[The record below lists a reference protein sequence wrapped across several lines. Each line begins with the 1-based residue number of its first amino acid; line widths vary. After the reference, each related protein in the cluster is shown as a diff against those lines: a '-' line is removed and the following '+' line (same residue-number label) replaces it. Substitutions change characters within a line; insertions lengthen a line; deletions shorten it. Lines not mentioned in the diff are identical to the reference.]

1 MFSEFFR
8 FELRYQLRSPL
19 PWVIGLMFALMAFA
33 ATTTDVITIGEGI
46 GNANRNAPYVILTF
60 LKVFSTLGMFVAVA
74 LIAQPLLRDFELGTE
89 ELFFSKP
96 LNKATYL
103 WGRFAAGSFMA
114 LIVMTITALGMILG
128 SFMPWI
134 DPQRLG
140 PFSPAPYLWGFGVM
154 IIPNLLFT
162 GALLGLLAVTTRRLL
177 LVFVGVV
184 AFIALWS
191 IAGALTRDI
200 QYHTISALIDPL
212 GGEAISQVMRYWSV
226 VERNTLL
233 PELSGLVLL
242 NRLIWAGVAIVML
255 VATQLLFK
263 PQRQRAKKHWWQ
275 RSAQSEEVSVAAPA
289 RRGEVP
295 ASVPARPVARALAA
309 PHDFDASA
317 AFGQFTHLVWFDTK
331 SVLRSIPFLVLLAF
345 GLFNYLGGSP
355 AMENTFGT
363 SVYPVTALMMQYMQ
377 GSYQFLL
384 VIIVSFYAG
393 DVLWRERD
401 AKLAEVT
408 DSLPVPNW
416 VPLLSKLGAVT
427 AVVFAFIVFGVMAA
441 IGYQLWHGYT
451 RLEPLLYLQAAFIDS
466 WPFVLMGA
474 LALFLQIISNHK
486 FLGYLL
492 LILAMLAQIVLSQI
506 GYEHNLYNYAGA
518 PQMTYSDMNG
528 YGHLLKPWA
537 WFQTYWT
544 LFAAILIVLANA
556 FWVRGTAS
564 RWSLR
569 WREALR
575 SLRGPQAVALASL
588 ALAFIVTGGWI
599 FYNTNILN
607 EYVPEDVAFDRQA
620 RLEKDYRQFKD
631 LPQPRVVDVR
641 ADVDIY
647 PEERRSVIRG
657 HYHLINKHD
666 VAIPELHVYT
676 NPLARIEVV
685 APAGVVMKKEDRE
698 AGMRI
703 FALREPLAPGAALD
717 FDFIVERAER
727 GFTNSGMPRSTG
739 GGDLRSTLNANGTF
753 FTSNEMPHF
762 GYDESRQLLDRN
774 ERRKR
779 GLGDVPRKPKLE
791 DEQARY
797 NIGIV
802 DSDWINFEATVSTSA
817 DQIALAPGY
826 LQREWT
832 ENGRRYFHYKMDRP
846 MLPFYCFLS
855 ARWDV
860 KRGEWHGLP
869 IEIYHDPKH
878 AYNVDRMIDATR
890 KSLDYFTT
898 QFSPYQSKQVRILEF
913 PRYAKFAQ
921 SFANTIPFSES
932 IGFIA
937 NLTDPES
944 IDYVFYVTAHE
955 MAHQWWGHQ
964 VVGADVQGQT
974 MLMESMSQY
983 SALMVMEKE
992 YGREH
997 MRRFLKYELDR
1008 YLRGRGGELIEE
1020 LPLMRVEDQQYI
1032 HYAKGSLVLYRLR
1045 DEIGE
1050 ENLNRAL
1057 ANYIRDKAYQQP
1069 PYTTTL
1075 ELVDYIRA
1083 QTTADKY
1090 PLIDELLAKIIFY
1103 DNRVVSASVTPRNGK
1118 YDVTIEYG
1126 AAKRESD
1133 GAGRETQVAL
1143 DDWIEVG
1150 VFARAAGKGEHTE
1163 KPLYLER
1170 KRITQSSGKFT
1181 MTVDAMPYEVG
1192 FDPYNKLIDRLPDDN
1207 RKTVEI
1213 RAAAP
1218 ATNDAPSKT

>member
-1 MFSEFFR
+1 MFREFFR
-8 FELRYQLRSPL
+8 FELAYQLRSPL
-19 PWVIGLMFALMAFA
+19 PWVVGLVFALLAFG
-33 ATTTDVITIGEGI
+33 ATTSEIITIGEGI
-46 GNANRNAPYVILTF
+46 GNAHRNAPFVILTF
-60 LKVFSTLGMFVAVA
+60 LNAFSTLGMFVAVA

-114 LIVMTITALGMILG
+114 LLVMIITAAGMMLGA
-128 SFMPWI
+128 FMPWI
-134 DPQRLG
+134 DPHRLG
-140 PFSPAPYLWGFGVM
+140 PFSLAPYLWGFGV
-154 IIPNLLFT
+154 IIVPNLLFT
-162 GALLGLLAVTTRRLL
+162 GALLALLAVTTRRLL
-177 LVFVGVV
+177 LVFIGIV
-184 AFIALWS
+184 AFLALSS
-191 IAGALTRDI
+191 IAGALTKDI
-200 QYHTISALIDPL
+200 QYQTISALIDPL
-212 GGEAISQVMRYWSV
+212 GGDAISQVMRYWSV
-226 VERNTLL
+226 TERNTQL

-242 NRLIWAGVAIVML
+242 NRLIWAGVAAVML
-255 VATQLLFK
+255 LATQLLFK

-275 RSAQSEEVSVAAPA
+275 RSRKREDAAGPMPSAA
-289 RRGEVP
+289 RGSAVK
-295 ASVPARPVARALAA
+295 LATA
-309 PHDFDASA
+309 PRSFGAA
-317 AFGQFTHLVWFDTK
+317 TAFGQFVHLVWFDTK
-331 SVLRSIPFLVLLAF
+331 AVLRSIPFLVLLAF
-345 GLFNYLGGSP
+345 GIFNYLGSSQ
-355 AMENTFGT
+355 AMDNTFGT
-363 SVYPVTALMMQYMQ
+363 PIHPVTALMMQSLR

-384 VIIVSFYAG
+384 IIIVTFYAG

-416 VPLLSKLGAVT
+416 VPLLSKLGAIT
-427 AVVFAFIVFGVMAA
+427 AVVIAFIVFGVLAA
-441 IGYQLWHGYT
+441 IGFQLWHGYT
-451 RLEPLLYLQAAFIDS
+451 NLEPALYLQAAFIDA

-474 LALFLQIISNHK
+474 LALFLQIVSNQK
-486 FLGYLL
+486 FIGYLL
-492 LILAMLAQIVLSQI
+492 LILVLLAQIVLTQI
-506 GYEHNLYNYAGA
+506 GYEHNLYIYGGA
-518 PQMTYSDMNG
+518 PVMTYSDMNG
-528 YGHLLKPWA
+528 YGHLLEPWA

-564 RWSLR
+564 RWGLR
-569 WREALR
+569 WRSALR
-575 SLRGPQAVALASL
+575 SLRGPQAAVLASL
-588 ALAFIVTGGWI
+588 TLAFVITGGWI
-599 FYNTNILN
+599 FYNTNIVN
-607 EYVPEDVAFDRQA
+607 EYLPEDAALDRQA
-620 RLEKDYRQFKD
+620 RVEKEYRQFKD
-631 LPQPRVVDVR
+631 LPQPRVLDVR

-647 PEERRSVIRG
+647 PEELRSVIRG
-657 HYHLINKHD
+657 HYRLINRHD
-666 VAIPELHVYT
+666 VSIPELHVYT
-676 NPLARIEVV
+676 KVNSRIQVTSPELALQ
-685 APAGVVMKKEDRE
+685 KEDRE
-698 AGMRI
+698 AGLRI
-703 FALREPLAPGAALD
+703 YALREPLAPGASMD
-717 FDFIVERAER
+717 FDFILERAER
-727 GFTNSGMPRSTG
+727 GFTNSGMPPSTG

-753 FTSNEMPHF
+753 FNSNEMPHF
-762 GYDESRQLLDRN
+762 GYDESRQILDRN

-779 GLGDVPRKPKLE
+779 GLGEVPRKPRLE
-791 DEQARY
+791 DEPARY
-797 NIGIV
+797 SMGIV

-855 ARWDV
+855 ARWEV
-860 KRGEWHGLP
+860 KRGDWNGLP

-878 AYNVDRMIDATR
+878 PYNVDRMIDATR

-898 QFSPYQSKQVRILEF
+898 SFSPYQHRQVRILEF

-932 IGFIA
+932 LGFIA
-937 NLTDPES
+937 DLTDPDR

-964 VVGADVQGQT
+964 VIGADVQGQT
-974 MLMESMSQY
+974 MLMESLSQY

-992 YGREH
+992 YGREQ

-1020 LPLMRVEDQQYI
+1020 LPLMRVEDQPYI

-1057 ANYIRDKAYQQP
+1057 ANFIRDKAYQQA

-1075 ELVDYIRA
+1075 ELIDYIRA
-1083 QTTADKY
+1083 QTSPDKY
-1090 PLIDELLAKIIFY
+1090 SLIDELLAKIIFY
-1103 DNRVVSASVTPRNGK
+1103 DNRVVSATVTPRDGRF
-1118 YDVTIEYG
+1118 DVTIEYQ
-1126 AAKRESD
+1126 AAKREND
-1133 GAGRETQVAL
+1133 GTGRETDVAL

-1150 VFARAAGKGEHTE
+1150 VFARGEGESERME

-1170 KRITQSSGKFT
+1170 KLITQPSGKFT
-1181 MTVDAMPYEVG
+1181 VTVDRMPHEVG

-1207 RKTVEI
+1207 RKIVKLGPVA
-1213 RAAAP
+1213 RVP
-1218 ATNDAPSKT
+1218 ATSEPAAGKS

>member
-1 MFSEFFR
+1 MFREFFR

-19 PWVIGLMFALMAFA
+19 PWVIAAVFALMAFG
-33 ATTTDVITIGEGI
+33 ATTSDMITIGEGI
-46 GNANRNAPYVILTF
+46 GNANRNAPYVILSF
-60 LKVFSTLGMFVAVA
+60 LDVFSTLGMFVAVA

-114 LIVMTITALGMILG
+114 LIVMIVTALGMMLG
-128 SFMPWI
+128 GLMPWI

-140 PFSPAPYLWGFGVM
+140 PFSVAPYLWGFGVI

-162 GALLGLLAVTTRRLL
+162 GALLSLLAVTTRRLL
-177 LVFVGVV
+177 LVFIGVV
-184 AFIALWS
+184 AFLTLWA
-191 IAGALTRDI
+191 IAGSLTQDI

-212 GGEAISQVMRYWSV
+212 GGDAISQAMRYWSV
-226 VERNTLL
+226 VERNTQL

-242 NRLIWAGVAIVML
+242 NRSIWAGVAIALL
-255 VATQLLFK
+255 VATQLLFN
-263 PQRQRAKKHWWQ
+263 PQRQRAKKYWWQ
-275 RSAQSEEVSVAAPA
+275 RSRKSEDLPESEPVGATRPAAKHAAAP
-289 RRGEVP
+289 
-295 ASVPARPVARALAA
+295 RPFGAA
-309 PHDFDASA
+309 T
-317 AFGQFTHLVWFDTK
+317 AFGQFVHLVWFDTR

-345 GLFNYLGGSP
+345 GLLNYLGGSL
-355 AMENTFGT
+355 AIDNAFGT
-363 SVYPVTALMMQYMQ
+363 PIYPVTALMMQSMQ

-384 VIIVSFYAG
+384 NIIVAFYAG

-401 AKLAEVT
+401 ARLAAVT

-416 VPLLSKLGAVT
+416 VPLLSKLGALA
-427 AVVFAFIVFGVMAA
+427 AVVISFIVFGVLAA
-441 IGYQLWHGYT
+441 IGYQLSHGYT
-451 RLEPLLYLQAAFIDS
+451 NIEPWVYLQAALIDS

-474 LALFLQIISNHK
+474 LALFLQIISNQK
-486 FLGYLL
+486 FIGYLL
-492 LILAMLAQIVLSQI
+492 LILVLLAQIVLSQI
-506 GYEHNLYNYAGA
+506 GYEHNLYLYAGSPA
-518 PQMTYSDMNG
+518 MTYSDMNG
-528 YGHLLKPWA
+528 YGHLLRPYV

-544 LFAAILIVLANA
+544 LFAAMLIVLANA

-564 RWSLR
+564 RWSRR
-569 WREALR
+569 WRDALR
-575 SLRGPQAVALASL
+575 SLRGPQAAVLASL
-588 ALAFIVTGGWI
+588 ALAFVVTGGWI
-599 FYNTNILN
+599 FYNTNIIN
-607 EYVPEDVAFDRQA
+607 EYLPEDVALDRQA
-620 RLEKDYRQFKD
+620 RMEKEYRQFKD
-631 LPQPRVVDVR
+631 LPQPRILDVR
-641 ADVDIY
+641 ADVDIF

-657 HYHLINKHD
+657 HYRLINKHD
-666 VAIPELHVYT
+666 TAIPELHVY
-676 NPLARIEVV
+676 NYPSSSIEVT
-685 APAGVVMKKEDRE
+685 APAGLVLKKEDRE
-698 AGMRI
+698 AGVRTY
-703 FALREPLAPGAALD
+703 ALREPMAPGATLD
-717 FDFIVERAER
+717 FEFTAERAER
-727 GFTNSGMPRSTG
+727 GFTNSGMPPSTG
-739 GGDLRSTLNANGTF
+739 AGDLRSTLNANGTF
-753 FTSNEMPHF
+753 FNSDEMPHF
-762 GYDESRQLLDRN
+762 GYDESRQILDRN

-779 GLGDVPRKPKLE
+779 GLGEVPRKAKLE
-791 DEQARY
+791 DEPARY
-797 NIGIV
+797 SMGAV
-802 DSDWINFEATVSTSA
+802 DSDWIDFEATVSTSA

-826 LQREWT
+826 LQREWI

-855 ARWDV
+855 ARWEV
-860 KRGEWHGLP
+860 KRGEWQGMP
-869 IEIYHDPKH
+869 IEVYHDPKH
-878 AYNVDRMIDATR
+878 AYNVDRMIEATR

-898 QFSPYQSKQVRILEF
+898 NFSPYQHKQVRILEF

-937 NLTDPES
+937 DLTDPDS

-955 MAHQWWGHQ
+955 MAHQWWAHQ
-964 VVGADVQGQT
+964 VIGANVQGQT

-1032 HYAKGSLVLYRLR
+1032 HYGKGSLVLYRLR

-1050 ENLNRAL
+1050 QNLNRAL
-1057 ANYIRDKAYQQP
+1057 ANYIRDKAYQQA

-1075 ELVDYIRA
+1075 ELIDYIRA

-1090 PLIDELLAKIIFY
+1090 PAIEELLAKIIFY
-1103 DNRVVSASVTPRNGK
+1103 DNRVVSTTVTPRDGK
-1118 YDVTIEYG
+1118 FDVTIEYQ

-1133 GAGRETQVAL
+1133 GTGRETNVAL
-1143 DDWIEVG
+1143 DDWIELG
-1150 VFARAAGKGEHTE
+1150 VFARGEDDSERLE

-1170 KRITQSSGKFT
+1170 RRITQPSGKFT
-1181 MTVDAMPYEVG
+1181 VTVDAMPYEVG

-1207 RKTVEI
+1207 RKTVKLG
-1213 RAAAP
+1213 AASAGP
-1218 ATNDAPSKT
+1218 AASEPRPDTT

>member
-19 PWVIGLMFALMAFA
+19 PWVVALVFALMAFA
-33 ATTTDVITIGEGI
+33 ATTSDMITIGEGI

-60 LKVFSTLGMFVAVA
+60 LDVFSTLGLFVAVA

-114 LIVMTITALGMILG
+114 LIVMIITALGMMLG
-128 SFMPWI
+128 SVMPWI

-140 PFSPAPYLWGFGVM
+140 PFSLAPYLWGFGVM
-154 IIPNLLFT
+154 IVPNLLFS
-162 GALLGLLAVTTRRLL
+162 GALLALLAVTTRRLL
-177 LVFVGVV
+177 FVFIGVI
-184 AFIALWS
+184 AFVALWS
-191 IAGALTRDI
+191 ISGALTTDI
-200 QYHTISALIDPL
+200 QYKTISALIDPL
-212 GGEAISQVMRYWSV
+212 GGESIAQVMRYWSV
-226 VERNTLL
+226 AERNAQL
-233 PELSGLVLL
+233 PELSGLVLS
-242 NRLIWAGVAIVML
+242 NRLIWAGVAVVFL
-255 VATQLLFK
+255 VATQLLFR
-263 PQRQRAKKHWWQ
+263 PQRQRAKKRWWQ
-275 RSAQSEEVSVAAPA
+275 RSRKSEETPVSAPRSIAKAPA
-289 RRGEVP
+289 TPR
-295 ASVPARPVARALAA
+295 S
-309 PHDFDASA
+309 FDAA
-317 AFGQFTHLVWFDTK
+317 TAFGQFIHLAWFDTK

-345 GLFNYLGGSP
+345 GLFNYLGSSL
-355 AMENTFGT
+355 AIDNTFGT
-363 SVYPVTALMMQYMQ
+363 PIYPVTALMMQSMQ

-384 VIIVSFYAG
+384 IIIVTFYAG

-416 VPLLSKLGAVT
+416 VPLLSKLGAIT
-427 AVVFAFIVFGVMAA
+427 AVVVAFVGFGVLAA

-451 RLEPLLYLQAAFIDS
+451 NLEPLVYLQAAFIDA
-466 WPFVLMGA
+466 WPWVLMGA
-474 LALFLQIISNHK
+474 LALFLQVVSNQK
-486 FLGYLL
+486 FIGYLL
-492 LILAMLAQIVLSQI
+492 LILVLLAQIVLGQI
-506 GYEHNLYNYAGA
+506 GYEHNLYLYGGA
-518 PQMTYSDMNG
+518 PVMTYSDMNG
-528 YGHLLKPWA
+528 YGHLLQPYA

-564 RWSLR
+564 NWSRR
-569 WREALR
+569 WRDALR
-575 SLRGPQAVALASL
+575 SLRGPQTAVLASL
-588 ALAFIVTGGWI
+588 ALAFVVTGGWI
-599 FYNTNILN
+599 FYNTNVIN
-607 EYVPEDVAFDRQA
+607 EYLPEDAALDRQA
-620 RLEKDYRQFKD
+620 RVEKEYRQFKD
-631 LPQPRVVDVR
+631 LPQPRVLDVR

-657 HYHLINKHD
+657 HYRLTNKHD

-676 NPLARIEVV
+676 NVNSTIEVTK
-685 APAGVVMKKEDRE
+685 PADLVLKKEDRE
-698 AGMRI
+698 AGVRI
-703 FALREPLAPGAALD
+703 YALREPLAPGAALD
-717 FDFIVERAER
+717 FDFVLERAER
-727 GFTNSGMPRSTG
+727 GFTNSGMPASTG
-739 GGDLRSTLNANGTF
+739 AGDLRSTLNANGTF
-753 FTSNEMPHF
+753 FNSNEMPHF
-762 GYDESRQLLDRN
+762 GYDESRQILDRN

-779 GLGDVPRKPKLE
+779 DLGDVPRKAKLE
-791 DEQARY
+791 DEHARGTM
-797 NIGIV
+797 GIV

-855 ARWDV
+855 ARWEV

-869 IEIYHDPKH
+869 IEVYHDPKH
-878 AYNVDRMIDATR
+878 AYNVERMIDATR

-898 QFSPYQSKQVRILEF
+898 NFSPYQHHQVRILEF
-913 PRYAKFAQ
+913 PRYARFAQ

-937 NLTDPES
+937 DLTDPDS

-964 VVGADVQGQT
+964 VIGADVQGQT
-974 MLMESMSQY
+974 MLMESLSQY

-1032 HYAKGSLVLYRLR
+1032 HYGKGSVVLYRLR

-1057 ANYIRDKAYQQP
+1057 ANYIRDKAYQQA

-1083 QTTADKY
+1083 QTTTDKY
-1090 PLIDELLAKIIFY
+1090 PVIDELLAKIVFY
-1103 DNRVVSASVTPRNGK
+1103 DNRVVSASVSPRNGK
-1118 YDVTIEYG
+1118 YDVTIEYEM
-1126 AAKRESD
+1126 AKRESD
-1133 GAGRETQVAL
+1133 GAGRETNLAL

-1150 VFARAAGKGEHTE
+1150 VFARDEDESESTE

-1170 KRITQSSGKFT
+1170 KRITQPRGQFT

-1207 RKTVEI
+1207 RKTVELGNETPAPAAE
-1213 RAAAP
+1213 AAAP
-1218 ATNDAPSKT
+1218 GKT

>member
-19 PWVIGLMFALMAFA
+19 PWVVALVFALMAFA
-33 ATTTDVITIGEGI
+33 ATTTDMITIGEGI
-46 GNANRNAPYVILTF
+46 GNANRNSPYVILTF
-60 LKVFSTLGMFVAVA
+60 FNVFSTLGMFVAVA

-96 LNKATYL
+96 LHKATYL
-103 WGRFAAGSFMA
+103 WGRFAAGSLMG
-114 LIVMTITALGMILG
+114 LIVMMVTALGMILG
-128 SFMPWI
+128 SLMPWI

-140 PFSPAPYLWGFGVM
+140 PFSPMLILWSFGVM
-154 IIPNLLFT
+154 IVPNLLFT
-162 GALLGLLAVTTRRLL
+162 GALLALLAVTTRRLL
-177 LVFVGVV
+177 QVFVGVV
-184 AFIALWS
+184 AFLALWG
-191 IAGALTRDI
+191 IASELTKDI
-200 QYHTISALIDPL
+200 QYHTIAALIDPL
-212 GGEAISQVMRYWSV
+212 GGEAVSQVMRYWSV
-226 VERNTLL
+226 AERNTQL
-233 PELSGLVLL
+233 PELSGLLLL
-242 NRLIWAGVAIVML
+242 NRAIWAGVAVAML
-255 VATQLLFK
+255 LAAQLLFN

-275 RSAQSEEVSVAAPA
+275 RSAKPEAAPLSAPA
-289 RRGEVP
+289 RTVSKVSATP
-295 ASVPARPVARALAA
+295 RA
-309 PHDFDASA
+309 FDASVA
-317 AFGQFTHLVWFDTK
+317 LGQFIHLAWFDTR

-345 GLFNYLGGSP
+345 GLLNYLGGSP

-363 SVYPVTALMMQYMQ
+363 SIYPVTAVMMQYMQ

-384 VIIVSFYAG
+384 IAIVAFYAG

-408 DSLPVPNW
+408 DSMPVPNW

-427 AVVFAFIVFGVMAA
+427 AVVFAFIVFGVLAA

-451 RLEPLLYLQAAFIDS
+451 RLEPLLYLQAAFIDA
-466 WPFVLMGA
+466 WPWVLMGA
-474 LALFLQIISNHK
+474 LALFLQVVCNQK
-486 FLGYLL
+486 FIGYLL
-492 LILAMLAQIVLSQI
+492 LILVLLSQIVLGQI

-528 YGHLLKPWA
+528 YGHLLQPWA

-544 LFAAILIVLANA
+544 LFAAMLIVLANA

-564 RWSLR
+564 RWSCR
-569 WREALR
+569 WRDALR
-575 SLRGPQAVALASL
+575 SLRGPQAAALASL
-588 ALAFIVTGGWI
+588 ALAFIATGGWI

-607 EYVPEDVAFDRQA
+607 EYVPKDVGLDRQA
-620 RLEKDYRQFKD
+620 RLEKEYRQFKD
-631 LPQPRVVDVR
+631 LPQPRIVDVR

-647 PEERRSVIRG
+647 PEQRRSVIRG

-676 NPLARIEVV
+676 NPVARIEVV
-685 APAGVVMKKEDRE
+685 APAGVVLKKEDRE

-703 FALREPLAPGAALD
+703 FALSEPLAPGAALD
-717 FDFIVERAER
+717 FDFTVERAEH
-727 GFTNSGMPRSTG
+727 GFTNSGMPRSSG
-739 GGDLRSTLNANGTF
+739 AGDLRSTLNANGTF
-753 FTSNEMPHF
+753 FNSNEMPHF
-762 GYDESRQLLDRN
+762 GYDESRQILDRN

-791 DEQARY
+791 DEAARY

-890 KSLDYFTT
+890 KSLDYFTAN
-898 QFSPYQSKQVRILEF
+898 FSPYQSEQVRILEF

-974 MLMESMSQY
+974 MLMESMAQY

-1075 ELVDYIRA
+1075 DLVDYIRA

-1090 PLIDELLAKIIFY
+1090 TLIDELLAKIIFY
-1103 DNRVVSASVTPRNGK
+1103 DNRVVAASVTPRNGK
-1118 YDVTIEYG
+1118 YDVTIEYE

-1133 GAGRETQVAL
+1133 GTGRETQVAL

-1150 VFARAAGKGEHTE
+1150 VFAREKGKGERTE
-1163 KPLYLER
+1163 KSLYLER
-1170 KRITQSSGKFT
+1170 KRITQASGKFT
-1181 MTVDAMPYEVG
+1181 VTVDAMPYEVG

-1213 RAAAP
+1213 TTASTAP
-1218 ATNDAPSKT
+1218 NEAPSKS

>member
-1 MFSEFFR
+1 MFREFFR
-8 FELRYQLRSPL
+8 FELGYQLRSPL
-19 PWVIGLMFALMAFA
+19 PWVIALVFALIAFA
-33 ATTTDVITIGEGI
+33 ATTSDIISIGEGI

-60 LKVFSTLGMFVAVA
+60 LDMFSTIGIFVAVA

-96 LNKATYL
+96 LSKASYL
-103 WGRFAAGSFMA
+103 WGRFAAGSLMG
-114 LIVMTITALGMILG
+114 LIVMIITALGMILG

-134 DPQRLG
+134 DPQRVG
-140 PFSPAPYLWGFGVM
+140 PFTLTPYLWAFGVM
-154 IIPNLLFT
+154 MVPNLLFT
-162 GALLGLLAVTTRRLL
+162 GALLVLLAVTTRRLL
-177 LVFVGVV
+177 SVFIGVV
-184 AFIALWS
+184 AFLALWG
-191 IAGALTRDI
+191 IASELTKDI
-200 QYHTISALIDPL
+200 QYHTIAALIDPL
-212 GGEAISQVMRYWSV
+212 GGEPISQVMRYWSV
-226 VERNTLL
+226 AERNTQL
-233 PELSGLVLL
+233 PELSGLVLA
-242 NRLIWAGVAIVML
+242 NRLIWAAVAVVML
-255 VATQLLFK
+255 IATQWLFK
-263 PQRQRAKKHWWQ
+263 PQRQRSKKHWWQ
-275 RSAQSEEVSVAAPA
+275 RSSKSEAEVATAVA
-289 RRGEVP
+289 R
-295 ASVPARPVARALAA
+295 SVPKVTAQPREFSV
-309 PHDFDASA
+309 ST

-345 GLFNYLGGSP
+345 GMLNYLGGSL
-355 AMENTFGT
+355 ARDNTFGT
-363 SVYPVTALMMQYMQ
+363 PIHPVTALMMESMR

-384 VIIVSFYAG
+384 IVIVAFYAG

-427 AVVFAFIVFGVMAA
+427 AVVFAFVGLGVLAA

-451 RLEPLLYLQAAFIDS
+451 NIEPLVYLQAAFIDS
-466 WPFVLMGA
+466 WEWVLMGA
-474 LALFLQIISNHK
+474 LALVLQVISNQK
-486 FLGYLL
+486 FIGYLL
-492 LILAMLAQIVLSQI
+492 LILVLLSKIVLSQI
-506 GYEHNLYNYAGA
+506 GYEHNLYLYGGA
-518 PQMTYSDMNG
+518 PEMTYSDMNG
-528 YGHLLKPWA
+528 YGHLLRPWA
-537 WFQTYWT
+537 WIQTYWT
-544 LFAAILIVLANA
+544 LFAAILVVLANA

-564 RWSLR
+564 RWSRR

-575 SLRGPQAVALASL
+575 SLRGPQGAALASL
-588 ALAFIVTGGWI
+588 SLAFLVTGGWI

-607 EYVPEDVAFDRQA
+607 EYLPEDVALDRQA
-620 RLEKDYRQFKD
+620 HLEKEYRQFKD
-631 LPQPRVVDVR
+631 LRQPRVVDVR

-676 NPLARIEVV
+676 QVASRIEVT
-685 APAGVVMKKEDRE
+685 APAGLVLKKEDRE
-698 AGMRI
+698 AGMRV
-703 FALREPLAPGAALD
+703 FTLREPLAPGAELD
-717 FDFIVERAER
+717 FEFTLTRAER
-727 GFTNSGMPRSTG
+727 GFTNSGMPPSTG
-739 GGDLRSTLNANGTF
+739 AGDLRSTLNANGTF
-753 FTSNEMPHF
+753 FNSNEMPHF
-762 GYDESRQLLDRN
+762 GYDESRQILDRN

-779 GLGDVPRKPKLE
+779 DLGDVPRKAKLE
-791 DEQARY
+791 DEHARY
-797 NIGIV
+797 NMGIV

-860 KRGEWHGLP
+860 KRGEWHGVP

-898 QFSPYQSKQVRILEF
+898 NFSPYQHKQVRILEF

-937 NLTDPES
+937 DLTDKDS

-964 VVGADVQGQT
+964 VIGADVQGQT

-1050 ENLNRAL
+1050 DNLNRAL
-1057 ANYIRDKAYQQP
+1057 ANYIRDKAYQQA

-1075 ELVDYIRA
+1075 ELVDYLRA

-1103 DNRVVSASVTPRNGK
+1103 DNRVISASVTPRNGK
-1118 YDVTIEYG
+1118 YDVTIEYE

-1133 GAGRETQVAL
+1133 GTGRETQVAL

-1150 VFARAAGKGEHTE
+1150 VFARESGESERTE
-1163 KPLYLER
+1163 KTLYLER
-1170 KRITQSSGKFT
+1170 KRITQGSGKFT
-1181 MTVDAMPYEVG
+1181 MTVDTMPYEVG

-1207 RKTVEI
+1207 RKTVEVGAAST
-1213 RAAAP
+1213 AAAGP
-1218 ATNDAPSKT
+1218 PEASPPSKS

>member
-1 MFSEFFR
+1 MFREFFR
-8 FELRYQLRSPL
+8 FELGYQLRSPL
-19 PWVIGLMFALMAFA
+19 PWVVALVFALMAFA
-33 ATTTDVITIGEGI
+33 ATTTDMITVGEGI

-60 LKVFSTLGMFVAVA
+60 FDVFSTLGMFVAVA

-114 LIVMTITALGMILG
+114 LIVMIITGLGMMLG
-128 SFMPWI
+128 SLMAWI

-140 PFSPAPYLWGFGVM
+140 PFSLAPYLWSLGVM

-162 GALLGLLAVTTRRLL
+162 GALLALLAVTTRRLL
-177 LVFVGVV
+177 QVFIGVV
-184 AFIALWS
+184 AFLALWA
-191 IAGALTRDI
+191 IASALTKDI

-226 VERNTLL
+226 AERNTQL
-233 PELSGLVLL
+233 PELSGLLLL
-242 NRLIWAGVAIVML
+242 NRLIWAGIAVVML

-263 PQRQRAKKHWWQ
+263 PQRQRAKKRWWQ
-275 RSAQSEEVSVAAPA
+275 RSRQSEEAIVPSPIQAATKVSAT
-289 RRGEVP
+289 
-295 ASVPARPVARALAA
+295 SRAFNGSL
-309 PHDFDASA
+309 
-317 AFGQFTHLVWFDTK
+317 AFGQFIHLVWFDTK

-345 GLFNYLGGSP
+345 GMFNYLGSSA
-355 AMENTFGT
+355 AMDNTFGT
-363 SVYPVTALMMQYMQ
+363 PIYPVTALMMQSMQ

-384 VIIVSFYAG
+384 IVIVAFYAG

-408 DSLPVPNW
+408 DSMPVPNW
-416 VPLLSKLGAVT
+416 VPLLSKLGAIT
-427 AVVFAFIVFGVMAA
+427 SVVIAFIVFGVLAA

-451 RLEPLLYLQAAFIDS
+451 RIEPLLYLQAAFIDA
-466 WPFVLMGA
+466 WPFVLLGA
-474 LALFLQIISNHK
+474 LALFLQVVSNHK
-486 FLGYLL
+486 FIGYLL
-492 LILAMLAQIVLSQI
+492 FILVFLAQTVLGQI
-506 GYEHNLYNYAGA
+506 GYEHNLYLYGGA
-518 PQMTYSDMNG
+518 PDMRYSDMNG
-528 YGHLLKPWA
+528 YGHLLQPWA

-544 LFAAILIVLANA
+544 LFAALLILLANA

-564 RWSLR
+564 RWSHR
-569 WREALR
+569 WRNALR
-575 SLRGPQAVALASL
+575 SLRGPQATVLASL
-588 ALAFIVTGGWI
+588 ALVFAATGGWI

-607 EYVPEDVAFDRQA
+607 EYLPEDVLLDRQA
-620 RLEKDYRQFKD
+620 RVEKEYRQFKD
-631 LPQPRVVDVR
+631 LPQPRIVDVR

-647 PEERRSVIRG
+647 PDERRSVIRG
-657 HYHLINKHD
+657 HYHLVNKHD

-676 NPLARIEVV
+676 NPSSRIAV
-685 APAGVVMKKEDRE
+685 ATPAGLVMKKEDRE
-698 AGMRI
+698 AGLRI
-703 FALREPLAPGAALD
+703 FALSEPLAPGAALD
-717 FDFIVERAER
+717 FDFTLERAER

-762 GYDESRQLLDRN
+762 GYDESRQILDRN

-791 DEQARY
+791 DRNARY

-826 LQREWT
+826 LQREWS

-855 ARWDV
+855 ARWQV

-898 QFSPYQSKQVRILEF
+898 NFSPYQHRQVRILEF

-937 NLTDPES
+937 NLTDPDS

-964 VVGADVQGQT
+964 VIGADVQGQT

-1020 LPLMRVEDQQYI
+1020 LPLMRVEDQNYI
-1032 HYAKGSLVLYRLR
+1032 HYSKGSLVLYRLR

-1050 ENLNRAL
+1050 QALNRAL
-1057 ANYIRDKAYQQP
+1057 ANFIRDKAYQQP
-1069 PYTTTL
+1069 PYTTSL

-1090 PLIDELLAKIIFY
+1090 ALIDELLAKIIFY

-1118 YDVTIEYG
+1118 YDVTIEYQ

-1133 GAGRETQVAL
+1133 GMGRETQIAL

-1150 VFARAAGKGEHTE
+1150 VFAREEGKGESTE
-1163 KPLYLER
+1163 RPLYLER
-1170 KRITQSSGKFT
+1170 KHITQQSGKFT
-1181 MTVDAMPYEVG
+1181 ITVDELPYEAG

-1207 RKTVEI
+1207 RKTVETAS
-1213 RAAAP
+1213 AAVVP
-1218 ATNDAPSKT
+1218 DDAPGKS

>member
-1 MFSEFFR
+1 MFREFFR
-8 FELRYQLRSPL
+8 FELGYQLRSPL
-19 PWVIGLMFALMAFA
+19 PWVVALMFALMAFA
-33 ATTTDVITIGEGI
+33 ATTSDMISIGEGI

-60 LKVFSTLGMFVAVA
+60 LNVFSTLGMFVAVA
-74 LIAQPLLRDFELGTE
+74 LISQPLLRDFELGTE

-96 LNKATYL
+96 LSKANYL
-103 WGRFAAGSFMA
+103 WGRFAAGTFMA
-114 LIVMTITALGMILG
+114 LIVMIVTTVGMILG

-134 DPQRLG
+134 DPQRVG
-140 PFSPAPYLWGFGVM
+140 PFTLTPYLWGFAVV
-154 IIPNLLFT
+154 IVPNLLFT
-162 GALLGLLAVTTRRLL
+162 GALLALLAVTTRRLL
-177 LVFVGVV
+177 YVFIGVV
-184 AFIALWS
+184 AFLALWS
-191 IAGALTRDI
+191 IAGALTKDI
-200 QYHTISALIDPL
+200 QYHTIAALIDPM
-212 GGEAISQVMRYWSV
+212 GGESISQVMRYWSV
-226 VERNTLL
+226 AERNTQL

-242 NRLIWAGVAIVML
+242 NRSIWAAVAVVML
-255 VATQLLFK
+255 IATQLSFK

-275 RSAQSEEVSVAAPA
+275 RSPKMAVEVAATVAPKIT
-289 RRGEVP
+289 
-295 ASVPARPVARALAA
+295 ASPRELSV
-309 PHDFDASA
+309 ST

-345 GLFNYLGGSP
+345 GLFNYLGGAP

-363 SVYPVTALMMQYMQ
+363 PVYPVTALMMEYMQ

-384 VIIVSFYAG
+384 VIIIAFYAG

-401 AKLAEVT
+401 ARLAEVT

-416 VPLLSKLGAVT
+416 VPLLSKLGAVC
-427 AVVFAFIVFGVMAA
+427 AVVFVFIGCGVLAA

-451 RLEPLLYLQAAFIDS
+451 NIEPLVYLQAAFIDA
-466 WPFVLMGA
+466 WPFVLMGVAA
-474 LALFLQIISNHK
+474 LVLQVISNQK
-486 FLGYLL
+486 FIGYLL
-492 LILAMLAQIVLSQI
+492 LILVLLAQIVLSQI
-506 GYEHNLYNYAGA
+506 GYEHNLYLYAGS
-518 PQMTYSDMNG
+518 PQMRYSDMNG
-528 YGHLLKPWA
+528 YGHLLQPWA
-537 WFQTYWT
+537 WFNLYWT
-544 LFAAILIVLANA
+544 VFAAMLIVLANA

-564 RWSLR
+564 RWGLR
-569 WREALR
+569 WRSAMR
-575 SLRGPQAVALASL
+575 SLRGPQAAALGSL
-588 ALAFIVTGGWI
+588 ALVFIVTGGWI
-599 FYNTNILN
+599 FYNTNVLN
-607 EYVPEDVAFDRQA
+607 EYLPEDVALDRQA
-620 RLEKDYRQFKD
+620 HMEKEYRQFKD

-647 PEERRSVIRG
+647 PEQRRSVIRG
-657 HYHLINKHD
+657 HYRLINKHD

-676 NPLARIEVV
+676 QVASRIEVT
-685 APAGVVMKKEDRE
+685 APAGLSLKKEDRE
-698 AGMRI
+698 AGMRV
-703 FALREPLAPGAALD
+703 FALAKPLAPGAELD
-717 FDFIVERAER
+717 FEFTLSRAER
-727 GFTNSGMPRSTG
+727 GFTNSGMPPSSG
-739 GGDLRSTLNANGTF
+739 AGDLRSTLNANGTF
-753 FTSNEMPHF
+753 FNSNEMPHF
-762 GYDESRQLLDRN
+762 GYDESRQILDRN

-779 GLGDVPRKPKLE
+779 GLGEVPRKPKLE
-791 DEQARY
+791 DEGARY
-797 NIGIV
+797 NMGIV

-855 ARWDV
+855 ARWEV
-860 KRGEWHGLP
+860 KRGEWHGVP

-878 AYNVDRMIDATR
+878 TYNVDRMIDATR

-898 QFSPYQSKQVRILEF
+898 HFSPYQHRQVRILEF

-937 NLTDPES
+937 DLRDRDS

-964 VVGADVQGQT
+964 VIGADVQGQT
-974 MLMESMSQY
+974 MLMESLSQY

-1032 HYAKGSLVLYRLR
+1032 HYSKGSLALYRLR

-1050 ENLNRAL
+1050 DNLNRAL
-1057 ANYIRDKAYQQP
+1057 ANYIRDTAYQQA

-1075 ELVDYIRA
+1075 QLVDAIRT

-1103 DNRVVSASVTPRNGK
+1103 DNRVISASVTPRNGK
-1118 YDVTIEYG
+1118 YDVTIEYE
-1126 AAKRESD
+1126 ASKKESD
-1133 GAGRETQVAL
+1133 GMGRETQVAL

-1150 VFARAAGKGEHTE
+1150 VFARESGESERTE

-1170 KRITQSSGKFT
+1170 KQITQPSGKFT
-1181 MTVDAMPYEVG
+1181 VTVDTMPYEVG
-1192 FDPYNKLIDRLPDDN
+1192 VDPYNKLIDRLPDDN

-1213 RAAAP
+1213 GAATTAVAGPQEAAP
-1218 ATNDAPSKT
+1218 PSKT

>member
-1 MFSEFFR
+1 MFREFFR
-8 FELRYQLRSPL
+8 FELRYQLASPL
-19 PWVIGLMFALMAFA
+19 PWVVGLVFALLAFA
-33 ATTTDVITIGEGI
+33 ATTSEIITIGEGI
-46 GNANRNAPYVILTF
+46 GNAHRNAPYVILTF
-60 LKVFSTLGMFVAVA
+60 LDVFSTLGMFVAVA

-103 WGRFAAGSFMA
+103 WGRFAAGSLMA
-114 LIVMTITALGMILG
+114 LIVMIITALGMMLG
-128 SFMPWI
+128 GFMPWI

-140 PFSPAPYLWGFGVM
+140 SFSLAPYLWGFGII

-162 GALLGLLAVTTRRLL
+162 GALLALLAVTTRRLL

-184 AFIALWS
+184 AFLALWS
-191 IAGALTRDI
+191 IAGALTKDI
-200 QYHTISALIDPL
+200 QYQTIAALIDPL
-212 GGEAISQVMRYWSV
+212 GGESISQAMRYWSV
-226 VERNTLL
+226 AERNARL
-233 PELSGLVLL
+233 PELSGLLL
-242 NRLIWAGVAIVML
+242 WNRFIWAGVAVVML
-255 VATQLLFK
+255 AATQLLFK

-275 RSAQSEEVSVAAPA
+275 RSRKSEDTPVAGSA
-289 RRGEVP
+289 GT
-295 ASVPARPVARALAA
+295 ARPAAKLTVAPRA
-309 PHDFDASA
+309 FGASA
-317 AFGQFTHLVWFDTK
+317 AFGQFIHLVWFDTK

-345 GLFNYLGGSP
+345 GLFNYLGGAA

-363 SVYPVTALMMQYMQ
+363 PIYPVTALMMEYMQ

-384 VIIVSFYAG
+384 IIIVAFYAG

-416 VPLLSKLGAVT
+416 VPLLSKLGAIT
-427 AVVFAFIVFGVMAA
+427 AVVIAFTAFGVLAA

-451 RLEPLLYLQAAFIDS
+451 NIEPLVYLQAAFIDS
-466 WPFVLMGA
+466 WPWVLMGA
-474 LALFLQIISNHK
+474 LALFLQVISHQK
-486 FLGYLL
+486 FIGYLV
-492 LILAMLAQIVLSQI
+492 LILVLLAQIVLGQI
-506 GYEHNLYNYAGA
+506 GYEHNLYLYAGA
-518 PQMTYSDMNG
+518 PVMKYSDMNG
-528 YGHLLKPWA
+528 YGHLLQPYA
-537 WFQTYWT
+537 WFQVYWT
-544 LFAAILIVLANA
+544 LFAAMLIVLANA

-564 RWSLR
+564 RWSRR
-569 WREALR
+569 WRDALR
-575 SLRGPQAVALASL
+575 SLRGPQSAVLASL
-588 ALAFIVTGGWI
+588 ALVFVITGGWI
-599 FYNTNILN
+599 FYNTNVIN
-607 EYVPEDVAFDRQA
+607 EYLPEDAAMDRQA
-620 RLEKDYRQFKD
+620 RLEKEYRQFKG
-631 LPQPRVVDVR
+631 LPQPRIVDVR
-641 ADVDIY
+641 TDVDIY
-647 PEERRSVIRG
+647 PEERRSVVRG

-666 VAIPELHVYT
+666 VAIPELHVYSY
-676 NPLARIEVV
+676 PSSRVEVT
-685 APAGVVMKKEDRE
+685 APAGLVLKKEDRE
-698 AGMRI
+698 VGLRI
-703 FALREPLAPGAALD
+703 YALHEPLAPGATLD
-717 FDFIVERAER
+717 FEFTAERAER
-727 GFTNSGMPRSTG
+727 GFTNSGMPASTG
-739 GGDLRSTLNANGTF
+739 PGDLRSTLNANGTF
-753 FTSNEMPHF
+753 FNSNEMPHF
-762 GYDESRQLLDRN
+762 DYDESRQILDRN

-779 GLGDVPRKPKLE
+779 GLGDVPRKAKLE

-797 NIGIV
+797 NLGIV

-832 ENGRRYFHYKMDRP
+832 EHGRRYFHYKMDGP

-855 ARWDV
+855 ARWEV
-860 KRGEWHGLP
+860 KRGEWHGMP

-898 QFSPYQSKQVRILEF
+898 NFSPYQGQQVRILEF

-921 SFANTIPFSES
+921 SFANTIPFSEA

-937 NLTDPES
+937 DLTDPDS

-964 VVGADVQGQT
+964 VIGADVQGQT

-1057 ANYIRDKAYQQP
+1057 ANYIRDTAYQQP

-1075 ELVDYIRA
+1075 ELVDHIRA

-1090 PLIDELLAKIIFY
+1090 PLIDELLARILFY

-1118 YDVTIEYG
+1118 FDVTIEYE

-1133 GAGRETQVAL
+1133 GMGRETNVAL
-1143 DDWIEVG
+1143 DDWIEVA
-1150 VFARAAGKGEHTE
+1150 VFARGEGESERLE

-1170 KRITQSSGKFT
+1170 KRITQPSGKFT
-1181 MTVDAMPYEVG
+1181 VTVDAMPYEVG

-1207 RKTVEI
+1207 RKTVKLGNEPT
-1213 RAAAP
+1213 AP
-1218 ATNDAPSKT
+1218 VTSEQAPGKT

>member
-1 MFSEFFR
+1 MFREFFR

-19 PWVIGLMFALMAFA
+19 PWVIALVFALMAFA
-33 ATTTDVITIGEGI
+33 ATTSEVVTIGEGI
-46 GNANRNAPYVILTF
+46 GNAHRNAPYVILTF
-60 LKVFSTLGMFVAVA
+60 LDVFSTLGMFVAVA
-74 LIAQPLLRDFELGTE
+74 LVAQPLLRDFELGTE

-114 LIVMTITALGMILG
+114 LIVMIVTALGMMLG
-128 SFMPWI
+128 AFMPWI

-140 PFSPAPYLWGFGVM
+140 PFSLAPYLWGFGVL

-177 LVFVGVV
+177 IVFIGVV
-184 AFIALWS
+184 AFLALWS
-191 IAGALTRDI
+191 IGEALTKDI
-200 QYHTISALIDPL
+200 QYHTIAALIDPL
-212 GGEAISQVMRYWSV
+212 GGESVSQVMRYWSV
-226 VERNTLL
+226 AERNARL
-233 PELSGLVLL
+233 PELTGLVLL
-242 NRLIWAGVAIVML
+242 NRLIWAGVALVML
-255 VATQLLFK
+255 VATHLLFK

-275 RSAQSEEVSVAAPA
+275 RSRQSAPLDVPAPVSAGRPAATAAP
-289 RRGEVP
+289 
-295 ASVPARPVARALAA
+295 RAFNAA
-309 PHDFDASA
+309 T
-317 AFGQFTHLVWFDTK
+317 AFGQFIHLVWFDTK

-345 GLFNYLGGSP
+345 GMFNYLGGSQ
-355 AMENTFGT
+355 AMETTFGT
-363 SVYPVTALMMQYMQ
+363 PVYPVTALMMQSMQ

-384 VIIVSFYAG
+384 IIIVTFYAG

-401 AKLAEVT
+401 ARLAEVT

-416 VPLLSKLGAVT
+416 VPLLSKLGAIT
-427 AVVFAFIVFGVMAA
+427 AVVIAFVAFGVVAA

-451 RLEPLLYLQAAFIDS
+451 NIEPLLYLQAAFIDS
-466 WPFVLMGA
+466 WPWVLMGA
-474 LALFLQIISNHK
+474 LALFLQVLSNQK
-486 FLGYLL
+486 FIGYLL
-492 LILAMLAQIVLSQI
+492 IILVLLAQIVLGQI
-506 GYEHNLYNYAGA
+506 GYEHNLYIYAGA
-518 PQMTYSDMNG
+518 PVMTYSDMNG
-528 YGHLLKPWA
+528 YGHLLQPYA

-544 LFAAILIVLANA
+544 LFAAMLMLLASA

-564 RWSLR
+564 RWSRR
-569 WREALR
+569 WRDALR
-575 SLRGPQAVALASL
+575 SLRGPQAAVLASL
-588 ALAFIVTGGWI
+588 ALAFVLTGGWI
-599 FYNTNILN
+599 FYNTNIIN
-607 EYVPEDVAFDRQA
+607 EYLPEDAALDRQA
-620 RLEKDYRQFKD
+620 RAEKEYRQFKD
-631 LPQPRVVDVR
+631 LPQPRVLDVR

-647 PEERRSVIRG
+647 PEQRRAVIRG
-657 HYHLINKHD
+657 HYHLVNKHD
-666 VAIPELHVYT
+666 VPIPELHVYT
-676 NPLARIEVV
+676 QANWRLQVTR
-685 APAGVVMKKEDRE
+685 PADLVLKKQDRE
-698 AGMRI
+698 ADLWI
-703 FALREPLAPGAALD
+703 YALREPLAPGAELD
-717 FDFIVERAER
+717 FDFIVERAEL
-727 GFTNSGMPRSTG
+727 GFTNSGMPRSRMA
-739 GGDLRSTLNANGTF
+739 GDMRSTLNANGTF
-753 FTSNEMPHF
+753 FNSEAMPHF
-762 GYDESRQLLDRN
+762 GYDESRQILDRN

-779 GLGDVPRKPKLE
+779 GLGEVPRKPKLE
-791 DEQARY
+791 DEAARY
-797 NIGIV
+797 SMGIV
-802 DSDWINFEATVSTSA
+802 DSDWINFEATLSTSA

-826 LQREWT
+826 LQREWI

-855 ARWDV
+855 ARWAV

-878 AYNVDRMIDATR
+878 AYNVERMIDATR
-890 KSLDYFTT
+890 KSLDYFTAN
-898 QFSPYQSKQVRILEF
+898 FSPYQHQQVRILEF

-937 NLTDPES
+937 DLTDPES

-964 VVGADVQGQT
+964 VIGADVQGQT

-1032 HYAKGSLVLYRLR
+1032 HYGKGSLVLYRLR
-1045 DEIGE
+1045 DEIGDQ
-1050 ENLNRAL
+1050 NLDRAL
-1057 ANYIRDKAYQQP
+1057 ANYIRDKAYQQA

-1090 PLIDELLAKIIFY
+1090 PLIDDLLAKIIFY
-1103 DNRVVSASVTPRNGK
+1103 DNRVVSASVMPRDGK
-1118 YDVTIEYG
+1118 YDVTIEYE

-1133 GAGRETQVAL
+1133 GMGRETNAAL

-1150 VFARAAGKGEHTE
+1150 VFGRGEGESERLE

-1170 KRITQSSGKFT
+1170 KRITQPSGKLT
-1181 MTVDAMPYEVG
+1181 VTVDAMPYEVG

-1207 RKTVEI
+1207 RKTVKLGNVST
-1213 RAAAP
+1213 AP
-1218 ATNDAPSKT
+1218 ATSEQAPGKT

>member
-1 MFSEFFR
+1 MLWEFFR

-19 PWVIGLMFALMAFA
+19 PWVIALVFALLAFA
-33 ATTTDVITIGEGI
+33 ATTSSIITIGEGI
-46 GNANRNAPYVILTF
+46 GNVHRNAPYVILTF
-60 LKVFSTLGMFVAVA
+60 LDVFSTLGMFVAVA

-96 LNKATYL
+96 VRKSNYL
-103 WGRFAAGSFMA
+103 WGRFAAGFVMA
-114 LIVMTITALGMILG
+114 LIVMAITALGMILG

-140 PFSPAPYLWGFGVM
+140 PFSWQPYLWGFAVI
-154 IIPNLLFT
+154 IIPNLLFV
-162 GALLGLLAVTTRRLL
+162 GGLLGLLAVTTRRLL
-177 LVFVGVV
+177 LVFLGVV
-184 AFIALWS
+184 AFLTLWS
-191 IAGALTRDI
+191 IAGALTDDI
-200 QYHTISALIDPL
+200 QYDTISALIDPL

-226 VERNTLL
+226 AERNVQL
-233 PELSGLVLL
+233 PEVTGLVLL
-242 NRLIWAGVAIVML
+242 NRMLWAGVAVVLL
-255 VATQLLFK
+255 VLTQLLFK
-263 PQRQRAKKHWWQ
+263 PQRQRAKKRWW
-275 RSAQSEEVSVAAPA
+275 RRAAHLEAPSIGA
-289 RRGEVP
+289 STGAGGP
-295 ASVPARPVARALAA
+295 SVPLRNSSRQ
-309 PHDFDASA
+309 FDGAT
-317 AFGQFTHLVWFDTK
+317 AFRQFTHLVWFDTK

-345 GLFNYLGGSP
+345 GLFNYLGGSL
-355 AMENTFGT
+355 AMDNTFGT
-363 SVYPVTALMMQYMQ
+363 PIHPVTALMMESMQ

-384 VIIVSFYAG
+384 IIIVTFYAG

-401 AKLAEVT
+401 AKLSEVT
-408 DSLPVPNW
+408 DSMPVPNW
-416 VPLLSKLGAVT
+416 VPLLAKLGAIT
-427 AVVFAFIVFGVMAA
+427 AVVLAFVFFGVLAA
-441 IGYQLWHGYT
+441 IGFQLWHGYT
-451 RLEPLLYLQAAFIDS
+451 NLEPLLYLQAGFVDA
-466 WPFVLMGA
+466 WPWILMGV
-474 LALFLQIISNHK
+474 LALFLQVVSNQK
-486 FLGYLL
+486 FMGYLL
-492 LILAMLAQIVLSQI
+492 LILVLLAQIVLNQI
-506 GYEHNLYNYAGA
+506 GYEHNLYIYGGA

-528 YGHLLKPWA
+528 YGHLLQPWA
-537 WFQTYWT
+537 WFQSYWT
-544 LFAAILIVLANA
+544 VFAAILVVLANA

-564 RWSLR
+564 RWGLR
-569 WREALR
+569 LR
-575 SLRGPQAVALASL
+575 QAVGSMRGPQGAVLATLVIALFA
-588 ALAFIVTGGWI
+588 TGGWI

-607 EYVPEDVAFDRQA
+607 EYLPSDAALDRQA
-620 RLEKDYRQFKD
+620 RFEKEYRKFKD

-641 ADVDIY
+641 ADVDIF
-647 PEERRSVIRG
+647 PEERRYEIRG
-657 HYHLINKHD
+657 HYRLVNKHD
-666 VAIPELHVYT
+666 APIPELHVYT
-676 NPLARIEVV
+676 NVDSRLRVT
-685 APAGVVMKKEDRE
+685 APAGLAVKHDDRA

-703 FALREPLAPGAALD
+703 YTLPEPLAPGASLD
-717 FDFIVERAER
+717 FDFVLERAER
-727 GFTNSGMPRSTG
+727 GFTNSGMPASTRA
-739 GGDLRSTLNANGTF
+739 GDLRSTLNANGTF
-753 FTSNEMPHF
+753 FNSGEMPRF
-762 GYDESRQLLDRN
+762 GYDESQQILDRN

-779 GLGDVPRKPKLE
+779 DLGEVPRKAKLE
-791 DEQARY
+791 DEKARY
-797 NIGIV
+797 SMGIV

-826 LQREWT
+826 LQRAWVS
-832 ENGRRYFHYKMDRP
+832 NGRRYFHYKMDRP

-855 ARWDV
+855 ARWEV
-860 KRGEWHGLP
+860 KRGEWNGLP

-890 KSLDYFTT
+890 KSLDYFTVN
-898 QFSPYQSKQVRILEF
+898 FSPYQHKQVRILEF

-937 NLTDPES
+937 DLRDPED

-955 MAHQWWGHQ
+955 MAHQWWAHQ
-964 VVGADVQGQT
+964 VIGADVQGST
-974 MLMESMSQY
+974 MIVESLSQY

-1083 QTTADKY
+1083 QAAAEKH

-1103 DNRVVSASVTPRNGK
+1103 DNRVVSASVTPRDGK
-1118 YDVTIEYG
+1118 FDVTIEYE

-1133 GAGRETQVAL
+1133 GMGRETELGL

-1150 VFARAAGKGEHTE
+1150 VFAREAGESERTE

-1170 KRITQSSGKFT
+1170 QRITQSSGKIT

-1207 RKTVEI
+1207 RKTVKVGETT
-1213 RAAAP
+1213 AAP
-1218 ATNDAPSKT
+1218 AASVSSSKT

>member
-1 MFSEFFR
+1 MFREFFR
-8 FELRYQLRSPL
+8 FELSYQLRSPL
-19 PWVIGLMFALMAFA
+19 PWVVALVFALMAFA
-33 ATTTDVITIGEGI
+33 ATTSDMIMIGEGI

-60 LKVFSTLGMFVAVA
+60 LDVFSTLGMFVAVA

-114 LIVMTITALGMILG
+114 LIVMTITALGMMLG
-128 SFMPWI
+128 SLMPWI

-140 PFSPAPYLWGFGVM
+140 PFSLTPYLWGFGVVV
-154 IIPNLLFT
+154 IPNLLFT
-162 GALLGLLAVTTRRLL
+162 GALLALLAVTTRRLL
-177 LVFVGVV
+177 LVFIGVV
-184 AFIALWS
+184 AFLALWS
-191 IAGALTRDI
+191 IAGALTTDI
-200 QYHTISALIDPL
+200 QYHTIAALIDPL
-212 GGEAISQVMRYWSV
+212 GGEGISQVMRYWSV
-226 VERNTLL
+226 AERNTQV

-242 NRLIWAGVAIVML
+242 NRSIWAGVAVVML

-263 PQRQRAKKHWWQ
+263 PQRQRTKKHWWQ
-275 RSAQSEEVSVAAPA
+275 RSRKNEEAPA
-289 RRGEVP
+289 PVSAPRPATKPLPVP
-295 ASVPARPVARALAA
+295 RAFNAST
-309 PHDFDASA
+309 

-355 AMENTFGT
+355 AMESTFGT
-363 SVYPVTALMMQYMQ
+363 PVYPVTSLMMQYMR

-384 VIIVSFYAG
+384 VIIVAFYAG

-416 VPLLSKLGAVT
+416 VPLLSKLGAIS
-427 AVVFAFIVFGVMAA
+427 AVVVAFIGFGVLAA

-451 RLEPLLYLQAAFIDS
+451 RIEPLVYLQAAFFDS

-474 LALFLQIISNHK
+474 LALFLQVISNQK
-486 FLGYLL
+486 FIGYLL
-492 LILAMLAQIVLSQI
+492 LILVLLSQIVLSQI
-506 GYEHNLYNYAGA
+506 GYEHNLYLYAGA
-518 PQMTYSDMNG
+518 PIMTYSDMNG
-528 YGHLLKPWA
+528 YGHLLKPFA

-544 LFAAILIVLANA
+544 LFAAMLIVLANV

-575 SLRGPQAVALASL
+575 SLRGPQAAVFASL
-588 ALAFIVTGGWI
+588 ALALVVTGGWI
-599 FYNTNILN
+599 FYNTNVLN
-607 EYVPEDVAFDRQA
+607 EYLPEDVALDRQA
-620 RLEKDYRQFKD
+620 HLEKKYRQFKD
-631 LPQPRVVDVR
+631 LPQPRIVDVR

-657 HYHLINKHD
+657 HYRLVNKHD

-676 NPLARIEVV
+676 QVNSRIEVT
-685 APAGVVMKKEDRE
+685 APAGLVMKKEDRE

-703 FALREPLAPGAALD
+703 FALPEPLAPGASLD
-717 FDFIVERAER
+717 FEFTVSRAER
-727 GFTNSGMPRSTG
+727 GFTNTGMPPSTG
-739 GGDLRSTLNANGTF
+739 AGDLRSTLNANGTF
-753 FTSNEMPHF
+753 FNSNEMPHF
-762 GYDESRQLLDRN
+762 GYDESRQILDRN

-779 GLGDVPRKPKLE
+779 DLGDVPRKAKLE
-791 DEQARY
+791 DEKARD

-802 DSDWINFEATVSTSA
+802 DSDWINFEATVSTSP

-855 ARWDV
+855 ARWEV
-860 KRGEWHGLP
+860 KRGEWHGVP
-869 IEIYHDPKH
+869 IEIYYDAKH

-898 QFSPYQSKQVRILEF
+898 NFSPYQHQQVRILEF

-937 NLTDPES
+937 DLTEPDT

-964 VVGADVQGQT
+964 VIGADVQGQT

-1050 ENLNRAL
+1050 DNLNRAL
-1057 ANYIRDKAYQQP
+1057 ASYIRDKAYQQA

-1083 QTTADKY
+1083 QTTEDKY
-1090 PLIDELLAKIIFY
+1090 GLIDELLARIIFY
-1103 DNRVVSASVTPRNGK
+1103 DNRVISASVTPRNGK
-1118 YDVTIEYG
+1118 YDVTIEYE

-1133 GAGRETQVAL
+1133 GMGRETQVAL
-1143 DDWIEVG
+1143 DDWVEVG
-1150 VFARAAGKGEHTE
+1150 VFAREAGKSERTE

-1207 RKTVEI
+1207 RKTVET
-1213 RAAAP
+1213 ATAP
-1218 ATNDAPSKT
+1218 AVPNEAPSKS

>member
-19 PWVIGLMFALMAFA
+19 PWVVALVFALMAFA
-33 ATTTDVITIGEGI
+33 ATTTDMVTIGEGI
-46 GNANRNAPYVILTF
+46 GNANRNSPFVILTF
-60 LKVFSTLGMFVAVA
+60 FNVFSTIGMFVAVA
-74 LIAQPLLRDFELGTE
+74 LVAQPLLRDFELGTE

-103 WGRFAAGSFMA
+103 WGRFTAGSFMA
-114 LIVMTITALGMILG
+114 LIVMMITALGMILG
-128 SFMPWI
+128 ALMPWI
-134 DPQRLG
+134 DPQRIG
-140 PFSPAPYLWGFGVM
+140 PFSPTLYLWSFGVM
-154 IIPNLLFT
+154 IVPNLLFT
-162 GALLGLLAVTTRRLL
+162 GALLALLAVTTRRLL
-177 LVFVGVV
+177 HVFIGVV
-184 AFIALWS
+184 AFLALWG
-191 IAGALTRDI
+191 IASALTKDI
-200 QYHTISALIDPL
+200 QYHTIAALIDPL
-212 GGEAISQVMRYWSV
+212 GGEAISQIMRYWSV
-226 VERNTLL
+226 AERNTQL
-233 PELSGLVLL
+233 PELSGLLLL
-242 NRLIWAGVAIVML
+242 NRLIWAAVAVAML
-255 VATQLLFK
+255 LATQLLFK
-263 PQRQRAKKHWWQ
+263 AQRQRAKKHWWQ
-275 RSAQSEEVSVAAPA
+275 RSAKSEEVPVSAP
-289 RRGEVP
+289 V
-295 ASVPARPVARALAA
+295 RPVPKMTATPRA
-309 PHDFDASA
+309 FDASV
-317 AFGQFTHLVWFDTK
+317 AFGQFAHLVWFDTK

-355 AMENTFGT
+355 AMESTFGT

-384 VIIVSFYAG
+384 IVIVAFYAG

-416 VPLLSKLGAVT
+416 VPLLSKVGAIT
-427 AVVFAFIVFGVMAA
+427 AVVVTFIGFGVLAA

-451 RLEPLLYLQAAFIDS
+451 RIEPLLYLQAAFIDA
-466 WPFVLMGA
+466 WPFVLLGT
-474 LALFLQIISNHK
+474 LALVLQIVGNHK
-486 FLGYLL
+486 FIGYLAF
-492 LILAMLAQIVLSQI
+492 ILVFLAQIVLGQI
-506 GYEHNLYNYAGA
+506 GYEHNLYTYAGA

-528 YGHLLKPWA
+528 YGHLLQPWA
-537 WFQTYWT
+537 WFQAYWT
-544 LFAAILIVLANA
+544 LFAAMLVVLANA

-575 SLRGPQAVALASL
+575 SLRGPQAAALAGL
-588 ALAFIVTGGWI
+588 AVAFVGTGGWI

-607 EYVPEDVAFDRQA
+607 EYVPEDVGFDRQA
-620 RLEKDYRQFKD
+620 RLEKEYRQFKD
-631 LPQPRVVDVR
+631 LPQPRIVAVR

-676 NPLARIEVV
+676 NPASHIEVV

-698 AGMRI
+698 AGMRV
-703 FALREPLAPGAALD
+703 FALSEPLAPGAALD
-717 FDFIVERAER
+717 FDFTLERAER
-727 GFTNSGMPRSTG
+727 GFTNSGMPRSSG
-739 GGDLRSTLNANGTF
+739 AGDLRSTLNANGTF
-753 FTSNEMPHF
+753 FNSNEMPHF
-762 GYDESRQLLDRN
+762 GYDESRQILDRN

-802 DSDWINFEATVSTSA
+802 DSDWIDFEATVSTSA

-832 ENGRRYFHYKMDRP
+832 ENGRHYFHYKMDRP

-860 KRGEWHGLP
+860 RRGEWHGIP

-890 KSLDYFTT
+890 KSLDYFTAN
-898 QFSPYQSKQVRILEF
+898 FSPYQSKQVRILEF

-1050 ENLNRAL
+1050 GNLNRAL

-1090 PLIDELLAKIIFY
+1090 ALIDELLAKIIFY

-1118 YDVTIEYG
+1118 YEVTIEYE

-1133 GAGRETQVAL
+1133 GMGRETKVAL

-1150 VFARAAGKGEHTE
+1150 VFAREAGKGEHTE

-1170 KRITQSSGKFT
+1170 KRITQASGKFT
-1181 MTVDAMPYEVG
+1181 MTVDEMPYEVG

-1207 RKTVEI
+1207 RKTVETT
-1213 RAAAP
+1213 AASTVP
-1218 ATNDAPSKT
+1218 NDAPGKS